1 MSANLD
7 WLPQTAFVMVLV
19 FARVGT
25 MLMLMPAVGETTIP
39 ARIRLSFALLLSL
52 VLFPMVSQKIP
63 AMPAQLAGMLGLLG
77 HEIAVGLIIGGLAR
91 MIGAAA
97 QTAGAII
104 AFQIGLSIAQTADP
118 SQNGLQGVIIGNFL
132 ALLGITLIF
141 VTDLHYMVL
150 RAIYDSYAIFPT
162 DAPLMF
168 GDAAASALDM
178 VSAAFVVGV
187 QMAAPFIVFGLVFFL
202 GLGLLGR
209 LMPQLQ
215 VFFIAMPANVG
226 IGILL
231 FAVLLVSII
240 GLYLNHFE
248 SQLALLTR

>member
-25 MLMLMPAVGETTIP
+25 MLMLMPALGETMIP

-52 VLFPMVSQKIP
+52 VLYPMVSSKIP
-63 AMPAQLAGMLGLLG
+63 GMPQGFGATLGLLG
-77 HEIAVGLIIGGLAR
+77 HELAVGFIIGGLAR
-91 MIGAAA
+91 MVIAAT
-97 QTAGAII
+97 QTAGAVI

-118 SQNGLQGVIIGNFL
+118 SQNGLQGVMIGNFL
-132 ALLGITLIF
+132 SLLAITLIF
-141 VTDLHYMVL
+141 ATDLHYLVL
-150 RAIYDSYAIFPT
+150 AAIYDSYVIFPA

-168 GDAAASALDM
+168 EDAAFSAVNML
-178 VSAAFVVGV
+178 SAAFGVGV

-215 VFFIAMPANVG
+215 VFFVAMPANVG
-226 IGILL
+226 IGLVL

-240 GLYLNHFE
+240 GLYLSHFE
-248 SQLALLTR
+248 NQFAMLRG

>member
-7 WLPQTAFVMVLV
+7 WLPQTAFVMVLI

-25 MLMLMPAVGETTIP
+25 MMMLMPALGDAIIP
-39 ARIRLSFALLLSL
+39 ARIKLSFALLLSL
-52 VLFPMVSQKIP
+52 AMFPLISQKIP
-63 AMPAQLAGMLGLLG
+63 AMPPGLAAMLILLG
-77 HEIAVGLIIGGLAR
+77 HEMAVGFIVGGLAR
-91 MIGAAA
+91 MIIAAA
-97 QTAGAII
+97 QTAGAVI
-104 AFQIGLSIAQTADP
+104 AFQIGLSFAQTADP

-132 ALLGITLIF
+132 SLLGITLIF
-141 VTDLHYMVL
+141 VTDLHYMVI

-162 DAPLMF
+162 DAPLML
-168 GDAAASALDM
+168 GDAATSAIAIF
-178 VSAAFVVGV
+178 SSTFVVGV
-187 QMAAPFIVFGLVFFL
+187 QMASPFIVFGLVFFL

-215 VFFIAMPANVG
+215 VFFVAQPANVG
-226 IGILL
+226 IGLML

-248 SQLALLTR
+248 NQFAKFLG